1 MSYMYRI
8 FFLIHVVGS
17 ENIKMFVLDEA
28 DELLSRG
35 FRDQIYDL
43 LTMLPGNMQ
52 VIVVSA
58 TMLDDLLETTA
69 KLMNDPV
76 KILTKI
82 EERTLEGIRQFYVNV
97 EREVDRH
104 TCHSMAMNCFYPGVE
119 IR

>member
-1 MSYMYRI
+1 MSYTWGI
-8 FFLIHVVGS
+8 FIFIDVVGR

-35 FRDQIYDL
+35 FNEQINDIFAV
-43 LTMLPGNMQ
+43 LPKNVQ

-58 TMLDDLLETTA
+58 TMSCGLLEITA

-76 KILTKI
+76 KILIKR
-82 EERTLEGIRQFYVNV
+82 EERTLQGIRQFYVNV

-104 TCHSMAMNCFYPGVE
+104 TCHSMMMN
-119 IR
+119 

>member
-1 MSYMYRI
+1 MCGI
-8 FFLIHVVGS
+8 FILIDVVGR

-35 FRDQIYDL
+35 FNEQINDIFAV
-43 LTMLPGNMQ
+43 LPKNVQ

-58 TMLDDLLETTA
+58 TMPCGLLEITA

-76 KILTKI
+76 KVLIKR
-82 EERTLEGIRQFYVNV
+82 EERTLQGIRQFYVNV

-104 TCHSMAMNCFYPGVE
+104 TCHSMMMN
-119 IR
+119 

>member
-1 MSYMYRI
+1 MSYIYHI
-8 FFLIHVVGS
+8 FIFIHIVGS

-28 DELLSRG
+28 DEILSRG
-35 FRDQIYDL
+35 FNEQIPDVL
-43 LTMLPGNMQ
+43 RVLPGNIQ

-58 TMLDDLLETTA
+58 TMPCDLLEITA

-76 KILTKI
+76 KVLIKR

-104 TCHSMAMNCFYPGVE
+104 IWYSMMIN
-119 IR
+119 